1 MSEGETISCSK
12 RRPVGAESTAAVLLA
27 ALAAAALTFLAC
39 SAPPPPPP
47 PPPPPSTPL
56 PTPVVVPL
64 AEPDDL
70 AREVLTEAGFDQ
82 IDEDGAGGTI
92 VGRLRRST
100 ATADE
105 ERAAVAELR
114 RIARFDEELGSERIG
129 GYDIRVE
136 IRIEESDSAELDVA
150 AKAEIRATPRA
161 RAAVLPS
168 PPSRQLVSRGV
179 LERELVE
186 RIHARWSE

>member
-1 MSEGETISCSK
+1 MSKHEILPRSK
-12 RRPVGAESTAAVLLA
+12 PGRSQARPIAVVGLAIAASIA
-27 ALAAAALTFLAC
+27 FLAC

-47 PPPPPSTPL
+47 APPPPPTPL

-70 AREVLTEAGFDQ
+70 AREVLGDAGFGE

-92 VGRLRRST
+92 VARLRRSV
-100 ATADE
+100 ATAEE

-114 RIARFDEELGSERIG
+114 RIARFDEEFGSERIA
-129 GYDIRVE
+129 GYEIRVE
-136 IRIEESDSAELDVA
+136 IRIKQTEASELDVA
-150 AKAEIRATPRA
+150 AKAEIHAAGRA
-161 RAAVLPS
+161 RVAALPP